1 MKLTDFITN
10 SDVRTYILGKSMAGR
25 IFPARD
31 DREAWAGVPIDLQQA
46 WVTQAESYLDY
57 EWPSLR
63 ATAFMAYFEE
73 GSRKPYDSV
82 ETERRNA
89 LCTLLIA
96 ECIEAKGRFLRE
108 IMNVVWLLC
117 EQTTWCAPAHHY
129 LSLKPEE
136 FLSNV
141 EEPLFDLS
149 AGETAALLAWTFH
162 LLKSPLDEISPLI
175 RARIR
180 VELERRIIAPYMARN
195 DFWWMGFGERE
206 VNNWNP
212 WCNANMLTV
221 LLLLDME
228 PERKAALYDKV
239 LRSLDRYVE
248 VQFDDGGCDEGSTY
262 WARAAGMLL
271 VNLELLYRASDG
283 ALSVYDQPL
292 IKKLGQF
299 VYNMN
304 IDGHYYVNFAD
315 GSAIASQDYGMIH
328 LYGSRIQDDQLR
340 ALGQIGFRTYR
351 VPDRR
356 GKGISFFQEMISL
369 HSFANIQQEAA
380 LAPPLKQDVWLPNL
394 QVMAARELEG
404 SSQGLFAAIKGGHND
419 ESHNHNDIGH
429 FVIYVN
435 GKPFLIDI
443 GVEMYTQK
451 TFSPQRYEIWTMQ
464 SGYHSVPVIN
474 GFEQKEGRTFRAED
488 VTYENSVDTVR
499 FGVELASAYP
509 AEAGVQSWHRSLT
522 LRRGL
527 NPIIELQESCLF
539 TEPTDQLLLHM
550 MSSQPPQ
557 HLKQGQIRLQD
568 QANNQLILFYEHE
581 QWEAV
586 IEHITVT
593 DESLTRVWGDSL
605 YRIQFQL
612 RHAVQQGNWVFQMA
626 EKLK

>member
-1 MKLTDFITN
+1 MKLTDFIN
-10 SDVRTYILGKSMAGR
+10 VSDVETHILGKNVAGR

-31 DREAWAGVPIDLQQA
+31 DREAWANLPTDLQQA
-46 WVTQAESYLDY
+46 WLTQAESYLGY

-108 IMNVVWLLC
+108 ITNVIWLLC

-129 LSLKPEE
+129 LSLQPGEI
-136 FLSNV
+136 FSDV

-149 AGETAALLAWTFH
+149 AGETAALLAWTSH
-162 LLKSPLDEISPLI
+162 LLKSPLDEISPFI
-175 RARIR
+175 RGRIR
-180 VELERRIIAPYMARN
+180 VELERRIITPYTDRN

-221 LLLLDME
+221 LLLQELE
-228 PERKAALYDKV
+228 PERKLILFDKV
-239 LRSLDRYVE
+239 LRSLDRYLE
-248 VQFDDGGCDEGSTY
+248 VQFEDGGCDEGSTY

-283 ALSVYDQPL
+283 MLQVYDQPL
-292 IKKLGQF
+292 IRKLGQF
-299 VYNMN
+299 VYSMN
-304 IDGHYYVNFAD
+304 INGHYYVNFAD
-315 GSAIASQDYGMIH
+315 GSAIASQDYSMIH

-340 ALGQIGFRTYR
+340 ALGQIGFRSYQ
-351 VPDRR
+351 VHDRR

-369 HSFANIQQEAA
+369 HCFASIHKEAA
-380 LAPPLKQDVWLPNL
+380 LAPPRVQDVWLPNL
-394 QVMAARELEG
+394 EVMAARESEG
-404 SSQGLFAAIKGGHND
+404 SSQGLFVAIKGGHND

-429 FVIYVN
+429 FVVYVH

-443 GVEMYTQK
+443 GVETYTQK

-464 SGYHSVPVIN
+464 SGYHSVPVIH
-474 GFEQKEGRTFRAED
+474 GFEQKDGRSFRAED
-488 VTYENSVDTVR
+488 VAYAYSEDAVR
-499 FGVELASAYP
+499 FEVELARAYP

-522 LRRGL
+522 LHRGL
-527 NPIIELQESCLF
+527 NPAIELRESCLF
-539 TEPTDQLLLHM
+539 AEPTDQVLLHI
-550 MSSQPPQ
+550 MSSQRPK
-557 HLKQGQIRLQD
+557 HHEQGQIRLQD
-568 QANNQLILFYEHE
+568 HGNNQLILFYEHE
-581 QWEAV
+581 QWESV
-586 IEHITVT
+586 FEHITIT
-593 DESLTRVWGDSL
+593 DESLTKVWGDSL
-605 YRIQFQL
+605 YRIQFKL
-612 RHAVQQGNWVFQMA
+612 RHAVQQGSWMFRMSEQ
-626 EKLK
+626 

>member
-1 MKLTDFITN
+1 MKLTDFITV
-10 SDVRTYILGKSMAGR
+10 SDVETHILGKSMAGR

-31 DREAWAGVPIDLQQA
+31 DREAWANLPTDLQQA
-46 WVTQAESYLDY
+46 WLTQAESYLGY

-108 IMNVVWLLC
+108 ITNVIWLLC

-129 LSLKPEE
+129 LSLQPGEL
-136 FLSNV
+136 LSDAK
-141 EEPLFDLS
+141 EPLFDLS
-149 AGETAALLAWTFH
+149 AGETAALLAWTSH
-162 LLKSPLDEISPLI
+162 LLKTPLDALSPLI
-175 RARIR
+175 RARIQ
-180 VELERRIIAPYMARN
+180 VELERRIIAPYTDRS

-221 LLLLDME
+221 LLLMDME
-228 PERKAALYDKV
+228 PERKSMVFDKV
-239 LRSLDRYVE
+239 LRSLDRYLE
-248 VQFDDGGCDEGSTY
+248 VQFEDGGCDEGSTY

-271 VNLELLYRASDG
+271 VNLELLYRASSG
-283 ALSVYDQPL
+283 ALQVYDQPV
-292 IKKLGQF
+292 IRKLGQF

-315 GSAIASQDYGMIH
+315 GSAIASQDYSMIH

-340 ALGQIGFRTYR
+340 ALGQIGFRAYQVT
-351 VPDRR
+351 DRR

-369 HSFANIQQEAA
+369 LSYASIHKEAA
-380 LAPPLKQDVWLPNL
+380 LAPPLVQDVWLPNL
-394 QVMAARELEG
+394 QVMAARESEG
-404 SSQGLFAAIKGGHND
+404 SSQGLFVAIKGGHND

-429 FVIYVN
+429 FVVYVH

-443 GVEMYTQK
+443 GVETYTQK

-474 GFEQKEGRTFRAED
+474 GFEQKEGRSFHAEE
-488 VTYENSVDTVR
+488 VTYVNSEDAVH
-499 FGVELASAYP
+499 FGLELASAYP
-509 AEAGVQSWHRSLT
+509 VEAGVQSWHRSLT
-522 LRRGL
+522 LQRGQF
-527 NPIIELQESCLF
+527 PSIELRESCLLF
-539 TEPTDQLLLHM
+539 EPTDQVLLHM
-550 MSSQPPQ
+550 MSNQLPQ
-557 HLKQGQIRLQD
+557 LLDQGSIRLQD
-568 QANNQLILFYEHE
+568 SDQNQLLLQYDNK
-581 QWEAV
+581 QWEAAF
-586 IEHITVT
+586 EHITVT
-593 DESLTRVWGDSL
+593 DESLTRVWGESL
-605 YRIQFQL
+605 YRIQFKL
-612 RHAVQQGNWVFQMA
+612 RHAVQQGNWVFRMTEQ
-626 EKLK
+626 

>member
-1 MKLTDFITN
+1 MKLTDFITI
-10 SDVRTYILGKSMAGR
+10 SDVENHILGKSMEGR

-31 DREAWAGVPIDLQQA
+31 DREAWASVPEVLQQA
-46 WVTQAESYLDY
+46 WVTQAESYLNY
-57 EWPSLR
+57 EWPVLR

-108 IMNVVWLLC
+108 ILNVVWLFC

-129 LSLKPEE
+129 LSLRPEDV
-136 FLSNV
+136 LSDL
-141 EEPLFDLS
+141 EEHLFDLS
-149 AGETAALLAWTFH
+149 AGETAALLSWTSH
-162 LLKSPLDEISPLI
+162 LLKSPLDETSPLI
-175 RARIR
+175 RARIQ
-180 VELERRIIAPYMARN
+180 VELERRIIAPYMKRN

-221 LLLLDME
+221 LMLQELE
-228 PERKAALYDKV
+228 PERKAMIFDKV
-239 LRSLDRYVE
+239 LRSLDRYLE
-248 VQFDDGGCDEGSTY
+248 VQFEDGGCDEGSSY

-283 ALSVYDQPL
+283 VLQVYDQPL

-304 IDGHYYVNFAD
+304 IDGSYYVNFAD
-315 GSAIASQDYGMIH
+315 GSAIASQDYSMIH

-340 ALGQIGFRTYR
+340 ALGQIGFRTYQVSVR
-351 VPDRR
+351 S

-369 HSFANIQQEAA
+369 HSFASIHAEAA
-380 LAPPLKQDVWLPNL
+380 LAPPLVQDMWLPNL
-394 QVMAARELEG
+394 QVMAARESEG
-404 SSQGLFAAIKGGHND
+404 SSHGLFVAIKGGHND

-429 FVIYVN
+429 FVVYVH

-443 GVEMYTQK
+443 GVETYTQK

-464 SGYHSVPVIN
+464 SSYHSVPVIN
-474 GFEQKEGRTFRAED
+474 GFEQKEGRSFHAED
-488 VTYENSVDTVR
+488 VTYVHSEDAVR
-499 FGVELASAYP
+499 FGIELARAYP
-509 AEAGVQSWHRSLT
+509 AEAGVLSWHRSLT
-522 LRRGL
+522 LHRGL
-527 NPIIELQESCLF
+527 NPAIELRESCLL
-539 TEPTDQLLLHM
+539 TESTDQVLLHM
-550 MSSQPPQ
+550 MSSQLPQ
-557 HLKQGQIRLQD
+557 HQEQGQIRLQD
-568 QANNQLILFYEHE
+568 HANNQLVLFYEHE
-581 QWEAV
+581 QWEAEF
-586 IEHITVT
+586 EHITIT

-605 YRIQFQL
+605 YRIQFKL
-612 RHAVQQGNWVFQMA
+612 RHAVQQGNWVFRMA
-626 EKLK
+626 EQ